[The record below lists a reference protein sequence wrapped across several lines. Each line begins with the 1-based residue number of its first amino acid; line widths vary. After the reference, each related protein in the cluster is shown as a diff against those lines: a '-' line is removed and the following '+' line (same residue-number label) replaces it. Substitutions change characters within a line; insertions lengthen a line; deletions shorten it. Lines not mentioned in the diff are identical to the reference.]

1 MLISTVQVSVV
12 LIFVGIS
19 LFAVIPLV
27 HVESRLVGDNDAL
40 LGAGTFVN
48 T

>member
-1 MLISTVQVSVV
+1 MLISMVQVSVV

-19 LFAVIPLV
+19 LLAIIPL
-27 HVESRLVGDNDAL
+27 VESRLVGDNDAF

-48 T
+48 N